1 MNMPNKQKLDLFT
14 EAYNNYYPLLFN
26 AICGKVRDTHDTE
39 DICQEV
45 FIIFYNK
52 FETIENHRA
61 WLNGTMR
68 NVVYDYYKRK
78 GRNDEDINSII
89 EDSTMSYVNGFRE
102 ARLIIEDVIN
112 NGGVFDDER
121 DKTVFD
127 LIAFNNYSYI
137 DTAKLVKISYRQVRY
152 SFKQS
157 SRRIQEQLRNRGIKG
172 LEELL

>member
-26 AICGKVRDTHDTE
+26 AISGKVRDTHDTE

-89 EDSTMSYVNGFRE
+89 EDSSMSYVNGFRE

-112 NGGVFDDER
+112 NGAVFDDER

-152 SFKQS
+152 SFKKS
-157 SRRIQEQLRNRGIKG
+157 SLKIQEQLRSRGIKG

>member
-1 MNMPNKQKLDLFT
+1 
-14 EAYNNYYPLLFN
+14 
-26 AICGKVRDTHDTE
+26 
-39 DICQEV
+39 
-45 FIIFYNK
+45 
-52 FETIENHRA
+52 
-61 WLNGTMR
+61 
-68 NVVYDYYKRK
+68 
-78 GRNDEDINSII
+78 
-89 EDSTMSYVNGFRE
+89 MSYVNGFRE

>member
-1 MNMPNKQKLDLFT
+1 MNLPNKQKLDLFT
-14 EAYNNYYPLLFN
+14 EAYNNYYPVLYN

-78 GRNDEDINSII
+78 GRKDEDINSII
-89 EDSTMSYVNGFRE
+89 EDSSMSYVNGFRE

-112 NGGVFDDER
+112 NGNVFDDER

-127 LIAFNNYSYI
+127 LIAFNNYSYV

-152 SFKQS
+152 SFQKS
-157 SRRIQEQLRNRGIKG
+157 SLKIQEQLRNRGIKG